1 MAPKRIIVVGAN
13 LAGLRAA
20 ETLRREGYDGELLL
34 VSDDNHLPYDRP
46 PLSKQVLIGA
56 LSADDTVYRP
66 RDYFSEL
73 EIDLRLGRRA
83 SRLDLR
89 SQRIRIGSE
98 AVPFDGLIIA
108 TGASPRRLSAGA
120 GVAGIHVVRTLD
132 DARSLSAE
140 LAGGPRVVVIGAGF
154 IGAEV
159 AASARRLGLDV
170 TVVEAQPTPL
180 VRAIGTTMGQACARL
195 HAEHGTKL
203 LCGVGVGEIVG
214 DRRVEGVRLSDGTF
228 VPADVL
234 VVGIGVVPNVDW
246 LQGSGLRTPD
256 GITCDATLNVGHP
269 AVYAAGDVA
278 SWSNQLFG
286 MRMRCEQW
294 TNAADQGTH
303 AARNLLAG
311 RSAATPFI
319 SANYFWSD
327 QYAVRIQF
335 AGIPSAGE
343 IKIVSGDAATSRF
356 VAYYRRGE
364 RLVGVLAMN
373 SPREFA
379 AARKLIENRSHW
391 HTALTPRRAA

>member
-46 PLSKQVLIGA
+46 PLSKQVLTGA
-56 LSADDTVYRP
+56 LSADDTAYRP
-66 RDYFSEL
+66 REYFREHD
-73 EIDLRLGRRA
+73 IDLRLGQRA

-89 SQRIRIGSE
+89 SQRILIGDE
-98 AVPFDGLIIA
+98 AEPFDGLIIA
-108 TGASPRRLSAGA
+108 TGASPRRLSTGA

-140 LAGGPRVVVIGAGF
+140 LAGEPRVVVIGAGF

-170 TVVEAQPTPL
+170 TIVEAQPTPL
-180 VRAIGTTMGQACARL
+180 VRAIGTQMGHICARL
-195 HAEHGTKL
+195 HADHGTKL
-203 LCGVGVGEIVG
+203 LCGVGVGVG
-214 DRRVEGVRLSDGTF
+214 DRHVEGVRLTDGTF

-286 MRMRCEQW
+286 TRMRCEQW

-303 AARNLLAG
+303 AA
-311 RSAATPFI
+311 
-319 SANYFWSD
+319 
-327 QYAVRIQF
+327 
-335 AGIPSAGE
+335 
-343 IKIVSGDAATSRF
+343 TSRF
-356 VAYYRRGE
+356 VAYYRRSE

-379 AARKLIENRSHW
+379 AARKLIENRSRW
-391 HTALTPRRAA
+391 HTALAGARGEQVPRTKAHHAA